1 MMGLGQ
7 SGRVTAV
14 VGFTPIAVV
23 AATSPARARVGVSD
37 AQATSGVASWTDGHG
52 DCGDPGVGGGG
63 NGTGYIATFNINTEV
78 VVKNTSMTV
87 TFVGYNGKAFFS
99 PVRGRLHSNGRFA
112 LHGSERQADEDYEF
126 RGRLKR
132 TQLTGTFNRL
142 AHFIGQGTSGP
153 RCTATWNVA
162 VKLSGPAPT
171 RPKTQEKPDK
181 KKTKTTSRSSTTTAP
196 TSTAPTTTA
205 PTTTAPTTTAPTT
218 TTPSAVDQRIC
229 PSEITDGLFEP
240 SQGVWQDDRSFED
253 RAGKELSRT
262 GPTSYNAEIPMV
274 VGRPTVL
281 VGVDHVAGERAV
293 RQRDTITLSGVTT
306 GTRPVAVA
314 MLFTMHAPAEGS
326 FEVDTVRPKQLEVG
340 APCGAEHR
348 FTLSVD
354 ATTGLPQHR
363 TFTFAFAAHYQIE
376 AKIRVTDPFARGIG
390 IDGSVVVTGGV
401 VEEPHLN
408 VVVVPVRLG
417 LESPSDADNPTATAI
432 DPAKVAREARLHLAE
447 LFPLPP
453 DGVSAFVRKRELD
466 LRDEHLDSMSFDAAE
481 SLLEQRLEP
490 YVKGADALPGVSRVV
505 AVLSARDT
513 QALPLRDH
521 GAQAY
526 SQHLVVGR
534 SEALEQVTVLA
545 HEITHTI
552 PFHPAW
558 TDTDMLRDCGKSFHN
573 RKSSQKL
580 AHGIRLRDGEKPV
593 RQRLDVGSIMSP
605 GDWVDQCTYKHLV
618 DGLIQTS

>member
-1 MMGLGQ
+1 MGLGQ

-37 AQATSGVASWTDGHG
+37 AQATSGVASW
-52 DCGDPGVGGGG
+52 
-63 NGTGYIATFNINTEV
+63 
-78 VVKNTSMTV
+78 
-87 TFVGYNGKAFFS
+87 NGKAFFS

-408 VVVVPVRLG
+408 VVVPVRLG